1 MGAFVDRVLVCRD
14 CGGEIVFIDREQDF
28 NEERGYQNEQ
38 ARCPECRR
46 NRKQQRGGGRPRERE
61 MFKAVCA
68 DCGVE
73 TEVPFRPQLD
83 RPVYCRDC
91 FARHRD

>member
-1 MGAFVDRVLVCRD
+1 MIAAGEFVFSAGEQAFY
-14 CGGEIVFIDREQDF
+14 
-28 NEERGYQNEQ
+28 EEKGFQNEPPAVRLPSQ
-38 ARCPECRR
+38 S
-46 NRKQQRGGGRPRERE
+46 KQQQGGGVRPRQRE
-61 MFKAVCA
+61 MFAAVCA
-68 DCGVE
+68 DCGME